1 MSIHTK
7 SNREL
12 IKKEKWKLQIEEER
26 LKKKKRLA
34 ELQQKISSST
44 FDDNE
49 RQELL
54 FIANK
59 QKYRKALKC
68 INKKLKKD
76 IKQIDISIIKVD
88 AQKAILEELE
98 NQKKQIPQIEDI
110 INSAKH
116 ILYTEKRIIQT
127 IKPIISH
134 LQENGFN
141 TEYLDIAKILL
152 ETGMFTRGYFSK
164 VWRMGKPNPV
174 YFYFKQ
180 KAIIFLNAVLGFAQ
194 KYLPVLYK
202 AVKQQELNQKLTFN
216 EKLILK
222 RTYKTRKKMLPSIS
236 FIDYIPELQYRSD
249 VAATINAS
257 KKACKIIQKRKWKK
271 VVEKAKKIYAIC
283 KNKLNF

>member
-7 SNREL
+7 LNREL

-26 LKKKKRLA
+26 LQKKKRLA

-59 QKYRKALKC
+59 QKYRKVLKC

-152 ETGMFTRGYFSK
+152 ETGQFTRGYFSK
-164 VWRMGKPNPV
+164 VWKMEKPNPI
-174 YFYFKQ
+174 YFYFQ
-180 KAIIFLNAVLGFAQ
+180 KKTVILWNGVLGFTK
-194 KYLPVLYK
+194 KYLPILYK
-202 AVKQQELNQKLTFN
+202 Q
-216 EKLILK
+216 IS
-222 RTYKTRKKMLPSIS
+222 RK
-236 FIDYIPELQYRSD
+236 
-249 VAATINAS
+249 
-257 KKACKIIQKRKWKK
+257 
-271 VVEKAKKIYAIC
+271 C
-283 KNKLNF
+283 KNKQNK

>member
-54 FIANK
+54 FITNK
-59 QKYRKALKC
+59 QKYRKDLKG
-68 INKKLKKD
+68 IKKKLKKN